1 MIQYAISSQKRRRAG
16 FTLVELS
23 VVLLIIALIAG
34 GILVGRDLIYLSQVR
49 AQVAQLDQYDAAV
62 YTFQQKYN
70 CLPGDCAFAV
80 ELNLGVSGGD
90 GDNGDG
96 SGWVDNALTSDK
108 IMGYEIAGFW
118 YHLKQAGLLDSAV
131 NYNSTQIIP
140 GRDTPELKLPG
151 RGAVGTGGQFH
162 SAGGVTLLAHK
173 FLTFKQLDRRNHA
186 WMLGARDRGDP
197 GTYLA
202 VDLHALDM
210 KIDDGKHDTG
220 IFRVTNTAI
229 ATPLNLP
236 VTTALQPAS
245 CAKADGTYNLTSTD
259 SAATMALC
267 AAVIDTKF

>member
-1 MIQYAISSQKRRRAG
+1 MTQYGISFQKRRRTG

-23 VVLLIIALIAG
+23 VVLLVIALITG

-49 AQVAQLDQYDAAV
+49 AQVAQLDEYDSAV

-80 ELNLGVSGGD
+80 ELNLGVSAGA

-96 SGWVDNALTSDK
+96 NGWVDNAPTSDK
-108 IMGYEIAGFW
+108 VIGPEIAGFW
-118 YHLKQAGLLDSAV
+118 YHLKQAGLLDSTV
-131 NYNSTQIIP
+131 NYDVFEMVP
-140 GRDTPELKLPG
+140 GRDTPPLKLPG
-151 RGAVGTGGQFH
+151 RGAVGTGGQFYP
-162 SAGGVTLLAHK
+162 AGGVTLLAHK

-186 WMLGARDRGDP
+186 WMLAARDRGDP

-202 VDLHALDM
+202 IDLHALDS

-220 IFRVTNTAI
+220 IFRVTNSAI
-229 ATPLNLP
+229 DTPLNLP

-245 CAKADGTYNLTSTD
+245 CAKADGTYNLTSTNP
-259 SAATMALC
+259 AAPMALC